1 MKIFVP
7 REQGNERRVAITP
20 QSVPKLI
27 KAGFEVLIEKG
38 AGEGSFF
45 GDSLYEKAGATLVT
59 EWHDADIVLK
69 VSSLK
74 ERNGKR
80 EEDFLKSGSIVIA
93 MLNPLG
99 DPALIDS
106 LAKKNVTAFAMEL
119 VPRISRAQSM
129 DALSSQASVGG
140 YKAVLLAAN
149 KLGKFFPMLTTA
161 AGTIT
166 PAKVLIIGV
175 GVAGLQAIATARR
188 LGAVVEAFDIRPSSK
203 QEVESLGA
211 KFIEIKLG
219 DTQDKGGYAKEVS
232 EDAKKKEHEVLSQH
246 VRQSDIVI
254 TAAQVP
260 GRRAPVLVT
269 EDMMVGMKEGS
280 VILDM
285 AAEQGGNCALT
296 QAGKDIVH
304 NGVTIMGPV
313 NLPSMMPYH
322 ASEMYSKN
330 ITTLLLSMV
339 KEGKLIID
347 LGDEVIKGSLVAK
360 DGQITNEKVKGAI
373 K

>member
-7 REQGNERRVAITP
+7 KEQGNEKRVAITP
-20 QSVPKLI
+20 SSVPKLI
-27 KAGFEVLIEKG
+27 KVGFEVFIEKG
-38 AGEGSFF
+38 AGIGSFF
-45 GDSLYEKAGATLVT
+45 NDSLYEKAGATLVP
-59 EWHDADIVLK
+59 EWHDADVVLK
-69 VSSLK
+69 VGTLN
-74 ERNGKR
+74 ERSGKR
-80 EEDFLKSGSIVIA
+80 EEDLLKSGSVLIA

-99 DPALIDS
+99 DPALIDR
-106 LAKKNVTAFAMEL
+106 LAKKNVTAFAMEM

-166 PAKVLIIGV
+166 PAKVLVIGV

-211 KFIEIKLG
+211 KFIEIKLEN
-219 DTQDKGGYAKEVS
+219 TQDAGGYAKEVS
-232 EDAKKKEHEVLSQH
+232 EEAKKKEHEVLAQH

-260 GRRAPVLVT
+260 GRKAPILVT
-269 EDMMVGMKEGS
+269 EDMMAGMKDGS

-296 QAGKDIVH
+296 QAGKDVVH

-313 NLPSMMPYH
+313 NLPSMMPFH

-330 ITTLLLSMV
+330 ITTLLFSMV
-339 KEGKLIID
+339 KEGKLNVD
-347 LGDEVIKGSLVAK
+347 LSDEVIKGALVSK
-360 DGQITNEKVKGAI
+360 DGQITNEKVKGAV